1 MNELQQVL
9 LIFSIVV
16 IAGLY
21 FLSRSRQN
29 SASSK
34 QGKPKTTASSGQTD
48 VDSRSSVKSAIARGM
63 SALLGQ
69 TSHKESSANEPDQRS
84 ALNQKQSAKHSASE
98 ALNELGEPHIPLS
111 RATEERLHIAHE
123 PLLEINPNQLSLPL
137 GEEFELLV
145 SAQLNPV
152 AARFDA
158 PSDSSHLNTN
168 TQPSLTQPNSVQAS
182 GEFAHPVSSSTPNNP
197 PSNHYVLV
205 VDDPGLNGTAPVQMV
220 CESEKPSFGIP
231 KDQEG
236 RSPGISSGVKKNHEV
251 YVLLVLSGATDFAMP
266 DVNQALLGA
275 GLSFSPKLIY
285 VKNDTMGGEIIRIAN
300 LLEPGTF
307 PTENLAHFT
316 TPGIAM
322 ILELPT
328 TVRAPRAMDDL
339 IMMGRKVSQRLNGRL
354 YNMERQLIKESD
366 LQAMREAAI
375 AYESSPL

>member
-21 FLSRSRQN
+21 FLSKSRQK
-29 SASSK
+29 SASSS
-34 QGKPKTTASSGQTD
+34 PSKTAVSSGSVNSLNKSTAEEPSNASAEPTIKRSAFSGLIDLLSKKTPDSSGVND
-48 VDSRSSVKSAIARGM
+48 VTPQSVQA
-63 SALLGQ
+63 
-69 TSHKESSANEPDQRS
+69 SHASKQLASN
-84 ALNQKQSAKHSASE
+84 ALNQ
-98 ALNELGEPHIPLS
+98 LGEPHMPLS
-111 RATEERLHIAHE
+111 RATEERLHLSPEAL
-123 PLLEINPNQLSLPL
+123 PEINPNQLSLPL
-137 GEEFELLV
+137 GEEFELP
-145 SAQLNPV
+145 SAEFNPVNVQFLEQKTVVEHTPTLTTLHSSAIDSNVTLNP
-152 AARFDA
+152 
-158 PSDSSHLNTN
+158 SN
-168 TQPSLTQPNSVQAS
+168 
-182 GEFAHPVSSSTPNNP
+182 
-197 PSNHYVLV
+197 NHYVLV
-205 VDDPGLNGTAPVQMV
+205 VDDPGLNGTAAVQTV

-231 KDQEG
+231 KDKEG
-236 RSPGISSGVKKNHEV
+236 RSPGVSSGVKKNHEV